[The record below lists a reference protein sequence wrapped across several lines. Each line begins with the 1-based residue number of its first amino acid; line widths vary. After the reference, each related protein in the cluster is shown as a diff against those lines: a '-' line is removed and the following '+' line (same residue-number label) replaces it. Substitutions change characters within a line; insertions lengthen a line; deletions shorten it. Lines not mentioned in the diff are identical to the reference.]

1 MNAAPP
7 APVAAAASPAPSRVR
22 EPNAIWLR
30 EMRQSARL
38 ARTPWVL
45 FGLSMTLSLLMCSI
59 GGLAASSATSP
70 ASIGG
75 ALFQVFF
82 SLAYLV
88 VVVVGPAVAANG
100 VASEREGRTWEA
112 VQLTGLRPQDIAR
125 GKFMAAYTTIA
136 LYIVVLAPVGALSFL
151 FGGVTA
157 TEVVVAFVFL
167 FLIAGLA
174 VAFGLAVSSLM
185 SSLRGAIV
193 VTLILAIATGPFL
206 YLIGGFSASFGI
218 HAVWNEVPEA
228 FPIWL
233 PLAYSRATFGLEY
246 VLLLVALPLLL
257 VTAPAWFLYETTIA
271 NMSTEA
277 DDRSTGLKRWFF
289 FCTPLV
295 ALVCAVPAVVADDDD
310 ARMWLSLAGLSVFS
324 LHLTFCAFLFAA
336 EPPGPSRRVR
346 IHWDREQ
353 AGFVRRFFGP
363 GLPKTAMLVATLG
376 FACIWILASGDMALI
391 QFFAAPGKTSKHI
404 EQVLF
409 YSLYAA
415 GFFVF
420 VVGLS
425 AWLRSRG
432 QTPWVARMV
441 AAALLF
447 LVAAGPWVVAAIGGA
462 LTQRHGDDWLVV
474 AAPSPFFA
482 IYVAGS
488 LESTSR
494 TSADMPVVEIG
505 AACSILWGL
514 IGMALIGAAAHRCR
528 RVVREHDTAVAA
540 AEAALAAGEGAPP

>member
-1 MNAAPP
+1 
-7 APVAAAASPAPSRVR
+7 
-22 EPNAIWLR
+22 
-30 EMRQSARL
+30 
-38 ARTPWVL
+38 
-45 FGLSMTLSLLMCSI
+45 
-59 GGLAASSATSP
+59 
-70 ASIGG
+70 
-75 ALFQVFF
+75 
-82 SLAYLV
+82 
-88 VVVVGPAVAANG
+88 
-100 VASEREGRTWEA
+100 
-112 VQLTGLRPQDIAR
+112 
-125 GKFMAAYTTIA
+125 
-136 LYIVVLAPVGALSFL
+136 
-151 FGGVTA
+151 
-157 TEVVVAFVFL
+157 
-167 FLIAGLA
+167 
-174 VAFGLAVSSLM
+174 
-185 SSLRGAIV
+185 
-193 VTLILAIATGPFL
+193 
-206 YLIGGFSASFGI
+206 
-218 HAVWNEVPEA
+218 
-228 FPIWL
+228 
-233 PLAYSRATFGLEY
+233 
-246 VLLLVALPLLL
+246 
-257 VTAPAWFLYETTIA
+257 
-271 NMSTEA
+271 
-277 DDRSTGLKRWFF
+277 
-289 FCTPLV
+289 
-295 ALVCAVPAVVADDDD
+295 
-310 ARMWLSLAGLSVFS
+310 
-324 LHLTFCAFLFAA
+324 
-336 EPPGPSRRVR
+336 VR
-346 IHWDREQ
+346 IHWDREK

-391 QFFAAPGKTSKHI
+391 QFFAVPGKTSQHI

-488 LESTSR
+488 LESTTH

-540 AEAALAAGEGAPP
+540 AEAALAAGEGAVP